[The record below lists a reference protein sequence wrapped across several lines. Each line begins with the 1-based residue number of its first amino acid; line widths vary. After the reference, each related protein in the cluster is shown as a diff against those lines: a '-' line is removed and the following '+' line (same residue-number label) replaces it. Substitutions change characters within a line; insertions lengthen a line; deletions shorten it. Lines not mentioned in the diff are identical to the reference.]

1 MKIVNVTVT
10 MQQKLRGAEKSARH
24 PKNVKDIGFKK
35 MLMGHIVIWQ
45 PHLFVRKVATKTHME
60 MKGQY

>member
-1 MKIVNVTVT
+1 MKIVSVKVT

-35 MLMGHIVIWQ
+35 MLMEPLVIWQ
-45 PHLFVRKVATKTHME
+45 PHLFVRKVATSIHLET
-60 MKGQY
+60 KGQY

>member
-1 MKIVNVTVT
+1 MKIVNVKVT
-10 MQQKLRGAEKSARH
+10 MQQKLQGAEKSARN
-24 PKNVKDIGFKK
+24 PKNVKDIGSKK
-35 MLMGHIVIWQ
+35 MLMGLPVVWL